1 MNGFSE
7 RNKNILKAIVQDYI
21 RTAEPVSSK
30 AIAMNHSLGVS
41 PATIRNVMAEL
52 ESMGFLKQPHTSAGR
67 VPTEKSFRFYIDTLL
82 DFQEPGQL
90 DKDLL
95 KKSCERSA
103 SVEEILSDTAK
114 ALSTIT
120 NCAGLMFIPRKVGFT
135 IRQINLLPIDASG
148 LIVLL
153 VSRFGV
159 VQSRVVRM
167 AGIEKLEVER
177 ISNYLNSIAEGLT
190 VKELRA
196 RIVEEMQRD
205 RNLYDEL
212 LAKALRLGAEA
223 IGEEQRAGESD
234 IVVEGKVNMLGQP
247 EFRDDIERM
256 KKIFSAFEEKSLLV
270 RILDK
275 SMDSSGLSI
284 YLGSENTV
292 EEFDC
297 LSFVTSP
304 YGNRE
309 AIGTLGVAGPMRMD
323 YQRIIP
329 LVDYASGLLSKVL

>member
-7 RNKNILKAIVQDYI
+7 RNRNILRAIVQDYI
-21 RTAEPVSSK
+21 RTAEPVSSR

-82 DFQEPGQL
+82 DFQEPGQV

-95 KKSCERSA
+95 KKSCERSV

-120 NCAGLMFIPRKVGFT
+120 NCAGIMFIPRKVGFT
-135 IRQINLLPIDASG
+135 IRHINLLPIDASG

-153 VSRFGV
+153 VSNYGV
-159 VQSRVVRM
+159 VQSRIVRM
-167 AGIEKLEVER
+167 AGIEKLELER

-190 VKELRA
+190 IKELRA
-196 RIVEEMQRD
+196 KIVDEMHRD
-205 RNLYDEL
+205 KNLYDEL

-223 IGEEQRAGESD
+223 LCDQGPAESD
-234 IVVEGKVNMLGQP
+234 VVVEGKVNMLGQP
-247 EFRDDIERM
+247 EFRDDIDTM
-256 KKIFSAFEEKSLLV
+256 KKIFAAFEEKSLLV

-275 SMDSSGLSI
+275 SMDESGIRI
-284 YLGSENTV
+284 YLGTESAV

-304 YGNRE
+304 YGGKE
-309 AIGTLGVAGPMRMD
+309 ALGTLGVAGPVRMD
-323 YQRIIP
+323 YSRIIP